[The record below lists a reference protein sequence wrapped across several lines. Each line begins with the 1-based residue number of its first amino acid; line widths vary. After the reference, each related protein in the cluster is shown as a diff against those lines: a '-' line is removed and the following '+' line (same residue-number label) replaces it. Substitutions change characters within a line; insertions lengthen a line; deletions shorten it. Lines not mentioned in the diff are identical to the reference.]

1 MKMNKDHIENLLPQ
15 VQKELE
21 KSDSERM
28 DFIRQEKWI
37 SYPNATKIHDK
48 MNILLKYPKK
58 DRMPGMLLVGE
69 TNNGKSSI
77 IKRFK
82 KLNAYQSKEDILEV
96 TQIPVIVVQAP
107 PSPDLSYFFSNI
119 LNCFAVPFRNTDK
132 TSKKEQQVKYYLG
145 AANTKLLII
154 DEIHNILSGPISKQK
169 IFMNAIK
176 NLSNDLQ
183 ISIVL
188 VGIKDALHATNTD
201 TQISNRF
208 KPEFLPKWKLNNDFL
223 SLLASIEKTL
233 PLKKASNIGTTKEI
247 ALCILDLS
255 EGYIGE
261 IIDLINS
268 AAEYSINHNIE
279 CINLKALNNCNFVSP
294 SKRKNYIDLVEL

>member
-1 MKMNKDHIENLLPQ
+1 MKIKEDHLKNLLPQ
-15 VQKELE
+15 VQEVFE
-21 KSDSERM
+21 KSNLERM
-28 DFIRQEKWI
+28 NFIREEKWI
-37 SYPNATKIHDK
+37 TYPNATKIHDRMK
-48 MNILLKYPKK
+48 ILLTYPKK
-58 DRMPGMLLVGE
+58 SRMPGMLLVGE

-82 KLNAYQSKEDILEV
+82 KLNEYKNEEGILEV
-96 TQIPVIVVQAP
+96 TQIPIVIVQAP
-107 PSPDLSYFFSNI
+107 PSPDLGYFYSNI

-132 TSKKEQQVKYYLG
+132 ISKKEQQVKYYLG

-208 KPEFLPKWKLNNDFL
+208 KPEFLSKWKLDNDFL

-233 PLKKASNIGTTKEI
+233 PLKKASNIATTKEI

-261 IIDLINS
+261 IIDLITTAS
-268 AAEYSINHNIE
+268 EYAINNNIE
-279 CINLKALNNCNFVSP
+279 RINQKVLNSCGFISP
-294 SKRKNYIDLVEL
+294 SRRKNYDEIIAL

>member
-1 MKMNKDHIENLLPQ
+1 MKINEEHLKNLLPQ
-15 VQKELE
+15 VQKVLE
-21 KSDSERM
+21 ESNSERM
-28 DFIRQEKWI
+28 NFIREEKWI
-37 SYPNATKIHDK
+37 TYPNATKVHDRMK
-48 MNILLKYPKK
+48 TLLTYPKK
-58 DRMPGMLLVGE
+58 SRMPGMLLVGE

-82 KLNAYQSKEDILEV
+82 KLNEYKNEEGILEV
-96 TQIPVIVVQAP
+96 TQIPIVIVQAP
-107 PSPDLSYFFSNI
+107 PSPDLGYFYSNI
-119 LNCFAVPFRNTDK
+119 LNSFAVPFRNTDK
-132 TSKKEQQVKYYLG
+132 ISKKEQQVKYYLG
-145 AANTKLLII
+145 AASTKLLII

-208 KPEFLPKWKLNNDFL
+208 KPEFLSKWKLDNDFL

-233 PLKKASNIGTTKEI
+233 PLKKASNIATTKEI
-247 ALCILDLS
+247 ALSILDLS

-261 IIDLINS
+261 IVDLIT
-268 AAEYSINHNIE
+268 AASEYAINNNIE
-279 CINLKALNNCNFVSP
+279 CINQKVLNSCGFVSP
-294 SKRKNYIDLVEL
+294 SRRKNYDEIVAL